1 MTAPF
6 QTLLEKFRDISAL
19 SQISGQ
25 LSWDQETMMP
35 EKGGQMRA
43 VQNGV
48 LAAIGHDK
56 ISDPEIGKLLS
67 DVDVASLD
75 ERGQADFREMQKD
88 HHRAVKIP
96 KALSVAIADTTT
108 RAQGLWADARGK
120 DDFKA
125 FAPILKE
132 VLNLRREEAA
142 CIRVD
147 GQSDYDALLGDYE
160 HGSSAQNIGAL
171 FDELQPDL
179 RALRA
184 EIADKPKPEKF
195 DGKFDKDEQMT
206 LAREIAAIFQY
217 PFEAGRIDV
226 STHPF
231 SSGNFDDTRITTRV
245 DEADP
250 LNCLYSTVHEVG
262 HSVYEYGISRD
273 LMYRPSGV
281 YASMGV
287 HESQS
292 RFFENQVGR
301 SRAFMDV
308 LAPKMNARFGK
319 TYSPEELYRK
329 INAVSTGYIRTEAD
343 EVHYNLHVILRF
355 GLEQDLINGALEVDD
370 LENEWNARFE
380 RDFGLKVDKASNGV
394 LQDVHWSVG
403 LFGYFP
409 TYALGNIYAA
419 CLLDKIDQA
428 VPDLYAQIS
437 KGENGA
443 WIAWLRENIH
453 QHGRLMSAENLVEKA
468 TGKAPNTQSLI
479 TYLRHKFGELYD
491 L

>member
-1 MTAPF
+1 MTKPF
-6 QTLLEKFRDISAL
+6 DTLLEKFREISAL
-19 SQISGQ
+19 EQISGQ
-25 LSWDQETMMP
+25 LGWDQETMMP
-35 EKGGQMRA
+35 QKGAQMRA

-48 LAAIGHDK
+48 MAAVCHDK
-56 ISDPEIGKLLS
+56 ISDPDIGKLLGDI
-67 DVDVASLD
+67 DVNNLD
-75 ERGQADFREMQKD
+75 ARGQADFGEMRHRHD
-88 HHRAVKIP
+88 RAVKIP
-96 KALSVAIADTTT
+96 KALSVALADTTT
-108 RAQGLWADARGK
+108 RAQGVWADARGK
-120 DDFKA
+120 DDFKS

-132 VLNLRREEAA
+132 VLKLRREEAD
-142 CIRVD
+142 CIKAA
-147 GQSDYDALLGDYE
+147 GQSDYDALLNDYE
-160 HGSSAQNIGAL
+160 PGSTAQSIGAL
-171 FDELQPDL
+171 FDELQPEL

-184 EIADKPKPEKF
+184 EIAEKAQPEKLI
-195 DGKFDKDEQMT
+195 GHFDKDEQMV
-206 LAREIAAIFQY
+206 LAREIAGIFQY

-250 LNCLYSTVHEVG
+250 LNCLYSTIHEVG

-292 RFFENQVGR
+292 RLFENQVGR

-308 LAPKMNARFGK
+308 LAPKMNERFGK
-319 TYSPEELYRK
+319 TYAPEELYRK

-370 LENEWNARFE
+370 IENEWNTRFE
-380 RDFGLKVDKASNGV
+380 RDFGLKVDRASNGV

-409 TYALGNIYAA
+409 TYALGNIYAG
-419 CLLDKIDQA
+419 CLLEKLDQA
-428 VPDLYAQIS
+428 VPDLYANIS
-437 KGENGA
+437 KGENA
-443 WIAWLRENIH
+443 MWITWLRDNIH
-453 QHGRLMSAENLVEKA
+453 QYGRLYSAEGLIEKA
-468 TGKAPNTQSLI
+468 TGKAPSTQPLI
-479 TYLRHKFGELYD
+479 SYLRHKFGELYD